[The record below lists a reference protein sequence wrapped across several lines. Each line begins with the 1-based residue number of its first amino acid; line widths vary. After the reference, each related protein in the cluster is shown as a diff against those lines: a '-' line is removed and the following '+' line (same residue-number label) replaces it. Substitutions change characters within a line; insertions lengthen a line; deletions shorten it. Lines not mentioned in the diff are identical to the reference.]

1 MCIYNA
7 LNIMTILNPL
17 FIKKNIPLTIV
28 KFDQVSLQIN
38 NSLAVNKQIHL
49 IKLIIRM

>member
-1 MCIYNA
+1 
-7 LNIMTILNPL
+7 MTILNPL
-17 FIKKNIPLTIV
+17 FIKKKKIPFTIV
-28 KFDQVSLQIN
+28 KFDQVSLQNN